1 MSGAPKPAP
10 AAHAESHG
18 DEGAPPASHGPD
30 RKFMLMAGVGGG
42 VGAFITGLVI
52 VALLAPAKP
61 APPPPPEPPP
71 APPVMEASPVD
82 LPEIVV
88 KAQHDG
94 RLVALAL
101 RISLEMQTKGS
112 ALIIQSRLPA
122 FQEAF
127 TISAERLLAASGTAI
142 SADDLKQAATKVAN
156 EILSH
161 TKCSDLAAATAAQ
174 GCTPGSEFP
183 VGSAFIRNIMAY

>member
-1 MSGAPKPAP
+1 MSAPPKPDP
-10 AAHAESHG
+10 AGHADAHG
-18 DEGAPPASHGPD
+18 GEGAPPASSGSD
-30 RKFMLMAGVGGG
+30 RKFLLLVGAGGG
-42 VGAFITGLVI
+42 LGAFITGLAI
-52 VALLAPAKP
+52 VALLAPA
-61 APPPPPEPPP
+61 PPPPPPPPP

-82 LPEIVV
+82 VPELVI

-94 RLVALAL
+94 RVVSLAL

-127 TISAERLLAASGTAI
+127 LESAERLLATSGSTV
-142 SADDLKQAATKVAN
+142 SADALKAAATGVAN
-156 EILSH
+156 DIMSR
-161 TKCSDLAAATAAQ
+161 TKCSDLAPATQAQ

-183 VGSAFIRNIMAY
+183 VGSAFIRNIVAY

>member
-1 MSGAPKPAP
+1 MSGAPKPGPTDHADAHGEEGASP
-10 AAHAESHG
+10 AASG
-18 DEGAPPASHGPD
+18 NDSKFLLLVGA
-30 RKFMLMAGVGGG
+30 GGG
-42 VGAFITGLVI
+42 LGAFITGLAI
-52 VALLAPAKP
+52 VALLAPA
-61 APPPPPEPPP
+61 PPPPPPPPP

-82 LPEIVV
+82 LPEIVI

-94 RLVALAL
+94 RVVALAL

-127 TISAERLLAASGTAI
+127 VQSAERLLAASGSTV
-142 SADDLKQAATKVAN
+142 SAAALKDAATEVAN
-156 EILSH
+156 GILSR
-161 TKCSDLAAATAAQ
+161 TRCSDLAAATQAQ

-183 VGSAFIRNIMAY
+183 VGAAFIRNIMAY

>member
-1 MSGAPKPAP
+1 MSAPPKPDP
-10 AAHAESHG
+10 ADQADAHG
-18 DEGAPPASHGPD
+18 GEGAPPAGHGQD
-30 RKFMLMAGVGGG
+30 TRWMLLVGVGGG
-42 VGAFITGLVI
+42 LGAFITGLVI
-52 VALLAPAKP
+52 VALLAPA
-61 APPPPPEPPP
+61 PPPPPQPPP

-82 LPEIVV
+82 LPELVI
-88 KAQHDG
+88 KAQHNG

-127 TISAERLLAASGTAI
+127 VKSAEQLLAASGPTVSVDA
-142 SADDLKQAATKVAN
+142 LKGAATGVAN
-156 EILSH
+156 EIMSR
-161 TKCSDLAAATAAQ
+161 TKCSDLAPATQAQ

-183 VGSAFIRNIMAY
+183 VGSAFIRNIVAY